1 MTRKFN
7 KVAVLMGGNS
17 PEREISLRS
26 GKNVLNSLLRQ
37 GYDAIGI
44 DPSVQSIPTDIDAA
58 YITLHGEGGED
69 GVIQGVL
76 THMGIPYTGPK
87 ILASAIAMDKIFTKR
102 ILLSSGIPTPLFE
115 IITGSKT
122 TLQFPFVLK
131 PSNAGS
137 SIGVFII
144 KNQKD
149 FDEKYASISQQ
160 FDSIFVEEYVHGK
173 EVTIGIVD
181 LDNQLKVLPILQL
194 IPHNEFYDFDAK
206 YTKGKTDFI
215 LPAPLSKNTEAK
227 VQDIAMATYRAIGC
241 RSVSRIDMLIDKNDE
256 ITVLEVNTSPGMTD
270 TSDLPAQAECAGI
283 SYDELVSTIMN
294 SASL

>member
-1 MTRKFN
+1 
-7 KVAVLMGGNS
+7 MGGNS